1 MVNKVI
7 LVGRLTNTIQ
17 LQKTSNGGSFARICL
32 ACDRKRKD
40 PNGNR
45 QADFP
50 SIKVFGKLA
59 EFISVYGHKGG
70 IYAVIG
76 HISTNR
82 QEKEGRYEY
91 FEDIIADDIQ
101 IVYTQKAEN
110 NISTNNRY
118 SEPEST
124 PYENSYS
131 MWDVPED
138 DSEDTP
144 F

>member
-7 LVGRLTNTIQ
+7 LVGRLTNTVQ

-40 PNGNR
+40 SNGNR

-101 IVYTQKAEN
+101 IVYAQKAEHN
-110 NISTNNRY
+110 NPSNTY
-118 SEPEST
+118 TEPVQTS
-124 PYENSYS
+124 YGMNDYS
-131 MWDVPED
+131 MWDAPED

>member
-7 LVGRLTNTIQ
+7 LVGRLTNAVQ
-17 LQKTSNGGSFARICL
+17 LQKTNNGGSFARICL

-40 PNGNR
+40 SNGNR

-59 EFISVYGHKGG
+59 EFISSYGHKGG
-70 IYAVIG
+70 IYAVTG

-82 QEKEGRYEY
+82 QEKDGRYEY

-110 NISTNNRY
+110 YISTNNRY
-118 SEPEST
+118 SEPVQTSYT
-124 PYENSYS
+124 GDYS
-131 MWDVPED
+131 MWDE